1 MDKAN
6 VLPTRGARQ
15 RWAVSLQRPRLRVGP
30 FDCRREAARVLR
42 RLLARHPDWLG
53 EVAPWADRRP

>member
-1 MDKAN
+1 M
-6 VLPTRGARQ
+6 
-15 RWAVSLQRPRLRVGP
+15 WLRTQAG
-30 FDCRREAARVLR
+30 RVLK